1 MKLAPIENPHSRI
14 KQVIKKTKNEEK
26 DDLIATTKTQ
36 VLEKYGGN
44 RQKKKTVQT
53 GGIMIEG
60 G

>member
-44 RQKKKTVQT
+44 R
-53 GGIMIEG
+53 
-60 G
+60 